1 MLLLVDARQPK
12 QRICDAENTMSQ
24 NDDYQQWNIPSVTPE
39 LPVEAEPNADSYD
52 STADLVRRLIRKSR
66 EAKNASEPSDEKTK
80 DDPVERVLRQLK
92 GDGQNGELSRPQTRV
107 QPFSAPPGNESSN
120 AESPLA
126 PLPAYPVVQAPPVP
140 APPISAPS
148 MEFPKPDA
156 LVVPPVDWS
165 DAPDA
170 TVGVKPRGKERGR
183 VKREEKSRRSILTS
197 TSDREATSASI
208 VALAGSIVP
217 STPEETPDA
226 FLNSV
231 ALNNAVSSVPRLSIR
246 DLSIQTASTVA
257 PNRFLEKLALEA
269 VPEKTSS
276 AEELDFLRDE
286 SAFEKAANDA
296 PMWLVSL
303 CVHLTL
309 IILLALLF
317 IKTDFRKA
325 MEIVSEPGFSD
336 KIVLDEVF
344 DPEAA
349 LETVETS
356 FDASD
361 VEVQTEVEADVPDV
375 SSFNDDSAETLSV
388 LEASTGLE
396 AASISDVENLVGTI
410 NGDALSGRGE
420 NKAAMLVAGGGSE
433 GSEKSVALA
442 LAWIAEHQRPD
453 GSWSFKMIECP
464 SCGGRCRDSG
474 STDAPI
480 AATSMALL
488 PFLAAGN
495 TPTQGKYK
503 KVVARGLNYLA
514 THGKD
519 DVNGTSFREGG
530 GGNMYSHGL
539 ATITL
544 CETFAMMSPREKS
557 RYRELGYL
565 AQNAVRFIEYA
576 QADDGG
582 WRYSPKQAGDTS
594 VAGWQLMG
602 LKSAQMGGL
611 DARDDVFRNARDFL
625 RLVSIEDETRYL
637 YRAGET
643 ESPATDS
650 IGLLCRLYLDWG
662 IEDERLIRGVKRLS
676 DEIGPKLNVPYY
688 TYYATQLMYNVG
700 GDVWARWNARVR
712 DNIIAQQRME
722 GHERGSWYPDNP
734 GGHCASGGRL
744 YVTSLNCM
752 VLEVYYRHMPLY
764 QKLERNA
771 NFPIELPAKQE

>member
-1 MLLLVDARQPK
+1 
-12 QRICDAENTMSQ
+12 MSQ
-24 NDDYQQWNIPSVTPE
+24 NDDYQRWNMPPVPPE
-39 LPVEAEPNADSYD
+39 NSGGTSPNAGSGD
-52 STADLVRRLIRKSR
+52 STADLVRQLVRKSR
-66 EAKNASEPSDEKTK
+66 EAKNAGDQSAQTEEPAK
-80 DDPVERVLRQLK
+80 DDPVARVLRRLK
-92 GDGQNGELSRPQTRV
+92 ENTPGAEPSYPQPPGQVFPVPQESLAAPSIAPPPAYSRV
-107 QPFSAPPGNESSN
+107 QE
-120 AESPLA
+120 
-126 PLPAYPVVQAPPVP
+126 PPVP
-140 APPISAPS
+140 TSVGVATPERVPVAAPPIDLPDVPETSTATKSRGKKNKRAKRADKKSKRSKSTPS
-148 MEFPKPDA
+148 PVQEADAAAIGA
-156 LVVPPVDWS
+156 LVGAVVPALPV
-165 DAPDA
+165 
-170 TVGVKPRGKERGR
+170 
-183 VKREEKSRRSILTS
+183 
-197 TSDREATSASI
+197 
-208 VALAGSIVP
+208 
-217 STPEETPDA
+217 ETPDE
-226 FLNSV
+226 FFGSV
-231 ALNNAVSSVPRLSIR
+231 ALNDTVSSVPQLSIR
-246 DLSIQTASTVA
+246 DLSIQTGLDADGS
-257 PNRFLEKLALEA
+257 PDKFLEKLSHEA
-269 VPEKTSS
+269 VPDDSSS

-286 SAFEKAANDA
+286 SALEKAANDA

-303 CVHLTL
+303 CVHLAL
-309 IILLALLF
+309 IILLALIF

-325 MEIVSEPGFSD
+325 MEIVSEPGFGE
-336 KIVLDEVF
+336 KVVLDEVF

-349 LETVETS
+349 FESTETE

-361 VEVQTEVEADVPDV
+361 VEVQTDVEADVPDV
-375 SSFNDDSAETLSV
+375 SAFNDDSAEALSV
-388 LEASTGLE
+388 LEATSGLE
-396 AASISDVENLVGTI
+396 AAQLGDVENLMGTL
-410 NGDALSGRGE
+410 NGDDLSGRGE

-442 LAWIAEHQRPD
+442 LAWIAEHQLPD

-464 SCGGRCRDSG
+464 TCGGKCRNSG
-474 STDAPI
+474 SVDAPI

-503 KVVARGLNYLA
+503 KVVAKGLNYLT
-514 THGKD
+514 THGND
-519 DVNGTSFREGG
+519 DANGTSFREG

-544 CETFAMMSPREKS
+544 CETYAMMSAREKS

-582 WRYSPKQAGDTS
+582 WRYTPKQAGDTS

-611 DARDDVFRNARDFL
+611 DVRDDVVRNARDFL
-625 RLVSIEDETRYL
+625 RYVSIEDETRYC
-637 YRAGET
+637 YQAGSS

-662 IEDERLIRGVKRLS
+662 IEDARVINGVQRLS
-676 DEIGPKLNVPYY
+676 DKIGPQLNVPYY

-700 GDVWARWNARVR
+700 GDVWAKWNARVR
-712 DNIIAQQRME
+712 DNIIAQQCME

-734 GGHCASGGRL
+734 GGHCATGGRL

-764 QKLERNA
+764 QKLERNT

>member
-1 MLLLVDARQPK
+1 
-12 QRICDAENTMSQ
+12 MSQ
-24 NDDYQQWNIPSVTPE
+24 NDDYQQWNMPPVPPE
-39 LPVEAEPNADSYD
+39 NPAGANSNAGSND
-52 STADLVRRLIRKSR
+52 STADLVRRLVQKSR
-66 EAKNASEPSDEKTK
+66 EARNAGDQSAAPTPEPTR
-80 DDPVERVLRQLK
+80 DDAVARVLRQLK
-92 GDGQNGELSRPQTRV
+92 GNAPNLAPSYPQPPELVYPEPQRSASTPPVVDPFAEPLPSRASV
-107 QPFSAPPGNESSN
+107 QEP
-120 AESPLA
+120 
-126 PLPAYPVVQAPPVP
+126 PLPAAVGVAPPAAFP
-140 APPISAPS
+140 TSATGAAPPIDL
-148 MEFPKPDA
+148 PDA
-156 LVVPPVDWS
+156 PETSAD
-165 DAPDA
+165 
-170 TVGVKPRGKERGR
+170 VKSRGKKRKRGR
-183 VKREEKSRRSILTS
+183 RADKKSRRTTS
-197 TSDREATSASI
+197 TPVQEADAAAI
-208 VALAGSIVP
+208 GALVGAVVP
-217 STPEETPDA
+217 LIPTETPDE
-226 FLNSV
+226 FLGSV
-231 ALNNAVSSVPRLSIR
+231 ALNDTVSSVPQLSIR
-246 DLSIQTASTVA
+246 DLSIQTGLDADGS
-257 PNRFLEKLALEA
+257 PDKFLEKLSHEA
-269 VPEKTSS
+269 VPDDASS
-276 AEELDFLRDE
+276 AEDLDFLRDE
-286 SAFEKAANDA
+286 SALEKAANDA

-303 CVHLTL
+303 CVHLAL
-309 IILLALLF
+309 VILLALLF

-325 MEIVSEPGFSD
+325 MEIVSEPGFGE
-336 KIVLDEVF
+336 KVVLDEVF

-349 LETVETS
+349 FETTETE

-361 VEVQTEVEADVPDV
+361 VEVQTDVEADVPDV
-375 SSFNDDSAETLSV
+375 SAFNDDSAEALSV
-388 LEASTGLE
+388 LEATSGLE
-396 AASISDVENLVGTI
+396 AAQLGDVENLMGTL
-410 NGDALSGRGE
+410 NGDDLSGRGE

-442 LAWIAEHQRPD
+442 LAWIAEHQLPD

-464 SCGGRCRDSG
+464 TCGGKCRNSG
-474 STDAPI
+474 SVDAPI

-503 KVVARGLNYLA
+503 KVVAKGLNYLT
-514 THGKD
+514 THGTD
-519 DVNGTSFREGG
+519 DANGTSFREG

-544 CETFAMMSPREKS
+544 CETYAMMSAREKS

-611 DARDDVFRNARDFL
+611 DVRDDVVRNARDFL
-625 RLVSIEDETRYL
+625 RYVSIEDETRYC
-637 YRAGET
+637 YQAGSS

-662 IEDERLIRGVKRLS
+662 IEDARVVNGVQRLS
-676 DEIGPKLNVPYY
+676 EKIGPQLNVPYY

-700 GDVWARWNARVR
+700 GDVWAKWNARVR
-712 DNIIAQQRME
+712 DNIIAQQCME

-764 QKLERNA
+764 QKLERNT